1 MPTTRTRPT
10 ELVIF
15 TQTFDLLNWL
25 FPQCERFPKTQRFVV
40 TQRLQG
46 AALDFQEALF
56 DANARS
62 GEARFQ
68 QLQAAGAAVGLAQ
81 RGAVRA
87 CQPHGGGHRQ
97 AAGRLAAADETR
109 RRRQRHVGR
118 AGRGAA
124 DRWIWPHPGSSMRP
138 SRMAPCGTTLPVPW
152 RAGWRADQTCLAL
165 FFFLRLGG

>member
-15 TQTFDLLNWL
+15 THTFDLLNWL

-46 AALDFQEALF
+46 AALDFQEALL

-68 QLQAAGAAVGLAQ
+68 QLQAADAHLNKLRLYLRLAQ
-81 RGAVRA
+81 QWGWLSGGQYEHVSRMVAGIGKLLGGWLRQTKRGADA
-87 CQPHGGGHRQ
+87 S
-97 AAGRLAAADETR
+97 DT
-109 RRRQRHVGR
+109 
-118 AGRGAA
+118 
-124 DRWIWPHPGSSMRP
+124 
-138 SRMAPCGTTLPVPW
+138 
-152 RAGWRADQTCLAL
+152 
-165 FFFLRLGG
+165 

>member
-1 MPTTRTRPT
+1 MPTTTRARAT

-68 QLQAAGAAVGLAQ
+68 RLQAADAHLNKLRLYLRLAQ
-81 RGAVRA
+81 QWGWLSAGQHEHVSRMVAGIGKLLGGWLRQTKRGAEA
-87 CQPHGGGHRQ
+87 S
-97 AAGRLAAADETR
+97 DT
-109 RRRQRHVGR
+109 
-118 AGRGAA
+118 
-124 DRWIWPHPGSSMRP
+124 
-138 SRMAPCGTTLPVPW
+138 
-152 RAGWRADQTCLAL
+152 
-165 FFFLRLGG
+165 

>member
-1 MPTTRTRPT
+1 MPTTTRARAT

-46 AALDFQEALF
+46 AALDFQESLF

-68 QLQAAGAAVGLAQ
+68 QLQSADAHLNKLRLYLRLAQ
-81 RGAVRA
+81 QWGWLSAGQHEHVSRMVAGIGKLLGGWLRQTKRGAEA
-87 CQPHGGGHRQ
+87 S
-97 AAGRLAAADETR
+97 
-109 RRRQRHVGR
+109 
-118 AGRGAA
+118 GA
-124 DRWIWPHPGSSMRP
+124 
-138 SRMAPCGTTLPVPW
+138 
-152 RAGWRADQTCLAL
+152 
-165 FFFLRLGG
+165 